1 MINPI
6 ILQQMQYIMLSLFCG
21 WGGGDRGLHDAGF
34 FTPWA
39 VDFDK
44 HARDCFK
51 LNFPNTRIEGW
62 DLFNTRIEYI
72 MQQFGI
78 IKGQLDM
85 GLFACPCQGISS
97 AGVCNPYHPLNVLF
111 LRTLRFYIPA
121 LQSKTWIIEN
131 VTGLLEPPMAPFY
144 NLVQEELD
152 ALRKEYDI
160 IVVSMN
166 SLGYGVPQ
174 ARERVIILGV
184 HRSLGVPAS
193 LPEPFTTE
201 KGQTIA
207 DVLPYLDG
215 IHYGY
220 GGKKFKHKSGVCNTI
235 TKTPNIWARENN
247 KMRDFRIDELLK
259 LSGYPQDWKVTGSDN
274 QLWNRIGNS
283 IMPPFMQAIGEH
295 VRVNILEKAGVPK
308 QNVLP
313 YIEAN
318 KAFITPPEAEIQA
331 PMKKK
336 PAQKKS
342 NGYVVYQGPSAIDG
356 KNIVAILTTKS
367 LNVKTGDA
375 PQLWIL
381 PADVAPN
388 AAIKTGEDRSVCGDC
403 MLRHYNE
410 GACYV
415 RVEQEPLTTWKA
427 WKRGAYT
434 EITKEG
440 YASLKDRTVR
450 LGAYGDPGALP
461 MEVLMKIRRHAK
473 YCTSYTHQWR
483 TATNDMKAISM
494 ASVDNRMEQ
503 EEAVAKGW
511 RTFRL
516 VAEGEDLMEGEIT
529 CPAITHNTQC
539 ADCRLCS
546 GSSHGKVNI
555 AVPVHGRYKNKFNGS
570 DAQQRILK
578 VVTNKNR

>member
-1 MINPI
+1 
-6 ILQQMQYIMLSLFCG
+6 MLSLFCG
-21 WGGGDRGLHDAGF
+21 WGGGDRGLHEAGF

-62 DLFNTRIEYI
+62 DLFKTRIEYI

-78 IKGQLDM
+78 IKGQLDT

-111 LRTLRFYIPA
+111 LRTLRFFIPA
-121 LQSKTWIIEN
+121 LQPKTWIIEN
-131 VTGLLEPPMAPFY
+131 VSGLLEEPMAPFY
-144 NLVQEELD
+144 NLIQEELD
-152 ALRKEYDI
+152 VLRKDYDI
-160 IVVSMN
+160 IVTQMN

-174 ARERVIILGV
+174 DRVRVIIFGV

-193 LPEPFTTE
+193 LPEPFTTSI
-201 KGQTIA
+201 GLTIA
-207 DVLPYLDG
+207 DTLPYLDG

-220 GGKKFKHKSGVCNTI
+220 GGKHFKHKSGVCNTI
-235 TKTPNIWARENN
+235 TKTPNIWARENGQ
-247 KMRDFRIDELLK
+247 MRDFRIDELLK

-274 QLWNRIGNS
+274 QVWNRIGNS
-283 IMPPFMQAIGEH
+283 IMPPFMQAIGQH
-295 VRVNILEKAGVPK
+295 IRVNILEKAGVPK
-308 QNVLP
+308 QDIRPL
-313 YIEAN
+313 IEAN
-318 KAFITPPEAEIQA
+318 KAFITPPQAEIEL
-331 PMKKK
+331 PVKKK
-336 PAQKKS
+336 TAQKKS
-342 NGYVVYQGPSAIDG
+342 TGYVVYHGPSTIDG
-356 KNIVAILTTKS
+356 KNIVGIVTMKS
-367 LNVKTGDA
+367 LNVKTGDM

-388 AAIKTGEDRSVCGDC
+388 VAIKTGEDRSVCGDC

-427 WKRGAYT
+427 WKRDAYT
-434 EITKEG
+434 VIADVG
-440 YASLKDRTVR
+440 YNVFKDRTIR
-450 LGAYGDPGALP
+450 LGAYGDPQALP
-461 MEVLMKIRRHAK
+461 IEVLKKIKQHAK

-483 TATNDMKAISM
+483 TASEDMKAISM
-494 ASVDNRMEQ
+494 ASVDNRMEY
-503 EEAVAKGW
+503 EEAVSNGW

-516 VAEGEDLMEGEIT
+516 VAEEDKLMEGEIT
-529 CPAITHNTQC
+529 CPAITHGTQC

-555 AVPVHGRYKNKFNGS
+555 AVPVHGRYKNRFNGS
-570 DAQQRILK
+570 DAQERIHK
-578 VVTNKNR
+578 VVSNKTQTV